1 MATTKRERR
10 EVTAKEVKVLVHNRY
25 GYHGSGVFPITD
37 NWFYRVVGEDGVIY
51 IVSTSKEIWV
61 GDKFVASVIGENEF
75 RGEKQTKLSRVSILE
90 VGPNRPKYKG
100 TPYLGGLIS
109 TDGDFCG
116 Y

>member
-1 MATTKRERR
+1 MAIKKERKKII
-10 EVTAKEVKVLVHNRY
+10 AKEVRVLKHSTY
-25 GYHGSGVFPITD
+25 GYGLSGVFPITD

-51 IVSTSKEIWV
+51 TVSTSKEIWA
-61 GDKFVASVIGENEF
+61 GDKFIASVTGETEF

-100 TPYLGGLIS
+100 TPYIGGIIS

>member
-1 MATTKRERR
+1 MATKKERR

-25 GYHGSGVFPITD
+25 GYHGSGVYPITD
-37 NWFYRVVGEDGVIY
+37 NWFYRVVGEDGFIY
-51 IVSTSKEIWV
+51 TVSTSKEIWAV
-61 GDKFVASVIGENEF
+61 DKFIASVNGNMEF

-100 TPYLGGLIS
+100 TPYIGGIIS
-109 TDGDFCG
+109 TEGDFGG